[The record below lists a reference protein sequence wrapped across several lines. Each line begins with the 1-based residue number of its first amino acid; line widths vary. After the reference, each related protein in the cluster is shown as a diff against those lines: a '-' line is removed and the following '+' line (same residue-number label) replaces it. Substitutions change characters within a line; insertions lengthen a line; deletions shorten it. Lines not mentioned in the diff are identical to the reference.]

1 MKVTRLP
8 DARPGERP
16 RAVAIGTFDGVHR
29 GHREVIGDS
38 DTVLTF
44 DPHPMS
50 VIRPEAAP
58 KLLNTFAVKRDLIA
72 ALGVEELVTIPFDD
86 DFAAR
91 SATAF
96 VEDVLVG
103 RLGAG
108 RVSVGENFRFGH
120 GAEGDAALLASRDEF
135 DTRVVPLVEVAGETV
150 SSSHVRGLVA
160 AGEVALAA
168 DFLGG
173 PFPFE
178 GEVVSGDRRGR
189 ELGMPTANLVPDDR
203 YVCPGHGVYAAL
215 ANGRPAAVNV
225 GVRPTFETG
234 RGLLVEAHLIDFD
247 GDLYGTRLRIAFL
260 ERMRGERRFD
270 SVDALVEQMNLD
282 VAQAREICASAAA
295 TVSRPDDAHG

>member
-8 DARPGERP
+8 EALPGERP

-72 ALGVEELVTIPFDD
+72 ALGVEELVIIPFDD

-96 VEDVLVG
+96 VEDVLIG

-108 RVSVGENFRFGH
+108 RV
-120 GAEGDAALLASRDEF
+120 
-135 DTRVVPLVEVAGETV
+135 
-150 SSSHVRGLVA
+150 
-160 AGEVALAA
+160 
-168 DFLGG
+168 
-173 PFPFE
+173 
-178 GEVVSGDRRGR
+178 
-189 ELGMPTANLVPDDR
+189 
-203 YVCPGHGVYAAL
+203 
-215 ANGRPAAVNV
+215 
-225 GVRPTFETG
+225 
-234 RGLLVEAHLIDFD
+234 
-247 GDLYGTRLRIAFL
+247 
-260 ERMRGERRFD
+260 
-270 SVDALVEQMNLD
+270 
-282 VAQAREICASAAA
+282 
-295 TVSRPDDAHG
+295 